1 MMQGGPFKYAPE
13 FSVPCGPTPEIPADM
28 DWRIVLS
35 VRLEPIPGDEQGF
48 DDSGQFLGIW
58 SGEDDLVA
66 AAIRSLKDKRSNARR
81 VGMGQAA
88 IKPDRHD
95 LNFIH
100 ESDSCSVGETSNMAE
115 RAAAG
120 NAGCAPE
127 GPAQ

>member
-1 MMQGGPFKYAPE
+1 MQAGEFKYVPE

-48 DDSGQFLGIW
+48 DETGQFLGIW

-66 AAIRSLKDKRSNARR
+66 AAIRSLKDKRANAHR

-95 LNFIH
+95 LKFIH
-100 ESDSCSVGETSNMAE
+100 EGDSCSVGEASNMAE
-115 RAAAG
+115 RGAAG
-120 NAGCAPE
+120 NACGTPE
-127 GPAQ
+127 GWPQ